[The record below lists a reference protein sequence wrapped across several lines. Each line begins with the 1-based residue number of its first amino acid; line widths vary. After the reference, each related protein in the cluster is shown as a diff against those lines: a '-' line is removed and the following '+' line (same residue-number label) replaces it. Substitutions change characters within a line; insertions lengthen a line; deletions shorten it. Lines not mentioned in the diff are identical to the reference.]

1 MNNLTKSLLLVGLF
15 MVTGFMAQA
24 QKFGYVNSQEL
35 ISELPA
41 VKEANAEIE
50 TLKGQMQKKGQNM
63 IAALENKVK
72 ELQGKESRGELSR
85 VQIEQESATLQAEQQ
100 KIAEFEQT
108 SQQQIY
114 KKSEELLA
122 PIQKRIQDAIDA
134 VAAEQGYTYVFD
146 ASLGILLYADPA
158 ADITPVVKAK
168 LGM

>member
-1 MNNLTKSLLLVGLF
+1 MNTILKSVLFGL
-15 MVTGFMAQA
+15 MITIGFTAQA

-35 ISELPA
+35 ITELPA

-50 TLKGQMQKKGQNM
+50 TLKTQMQKKGQNM
-63 IAALENKVK
+63 VTALENKVK
-72 ELQGKESRGELSR
+72 TLQAQEAQGQLSR
-85 VQIEQESATLQAEQQ
+85 VQIETESAALQAEQQ

-122 PIQKRIQDAIDA
+122 PIQARIQTAIDE
-134 VAAEQGYTYVFD
+134 VAAEQGYTYIFD

-158 ADITPVVKAK
+158 NDITPLVKTK

>member
-1 MNNLTKSLLLVGLF
+1 MNTFLKSVLFGLMF
-15 MVTGFMAQA
+15 TIGFTAQA

-35 ISELPA
+35 ITELPA

-50 TLKGQMQKKGQNM
+50 TLKTQMQKKGQNM
-63 IAALENKVK
+63 VAALENKVK
-72 ELQGKESRGELSR
+72 TLQAQEAQGQLSR
-85 VQIEQESATLQAEQQ
+85 VQIETESAALQAEQQ

-122 PIQKRIQDAIDA
+122 PIQAKIQTAIDE
-134 VAAEQGYTYVFD
+134 VAAEQGYTYIFD

-158 ADITPVVKAK
+158 NDITPLVKTK